1 MRVSER
7 VLLSVNVVW
16 IIVGLLCLHSDTY
29 TLPARKGVGSTRKG
43 AKLDSPIK
51 YPYGVEPLPTLD
63 YKGGRGSMRRGTL

>member
-7 VLLSVNVVW
+7 VLLSVYVVRE
-16 IIVGLLCLHSDTY
+16 IVGLLCLGSDTY

-43 AKLDSPIK
+43 AKLSSQVG

-63 YKGGRGSMRRGTL
+63 YKGGRGSMRRDTL